1 MALLSKRIQKVK
13 PSATLQITALAKSM
27 RAAGHDVIGLGAG
40 EPDFDTPDHI
50 KKAAIKAIKDGFTK
64 YTAVGG
70 TAELKNAIIK
80 KFKKD
85 NNLRYEAEQIVVTV
99 GGKQAFYNLAQA
111 MLDAGDEV
119 IIPTP
124 YWVSYPDMVLLADAT
139 PVIVDTHEENGFK
152 MTPDELKKAITTKT
166 RLVVL
171 NSPSNPTGSAYTA
184 DELAALGDVLKLKKY
199 EKIFVISDDIYE
211 KIIYDD
217 FEHFTFAEAN
227 PELKERSIILNGVSK
242 AYSMT
247 GWRIGYAAGP
257 AEIIK
262 AMTKI
267 QSQSTSC
274 ATSIAQVAAT
284 AAIAGPQK
292 CIRPMVKAFRKR
304 RDYVVKT
311 LNKMPGVSCRTPEGS
326 FYVYPNV
333 GGLIGKKDPD
343 GKVIKNTID
352 LTAYLLESK
361 GVAVVPGSA
370 FGMEPYVRIS
380 FATSMADLKEAL
392 NRIGK
397 AAEQLVGKK

>member
-13 PSATLQITALAKSM
+13 PSATLQITAQAKAM
-27 RAAGHDVIGLGAG
+27 RAAGQDVIGLGAG
-40 EPDFDTPDHI
+40 EPDFDTPNHI
-50 KKAAIKAIKDGFTK
+50 KKAAIKSLKAGFTK

-70 TAELKNAIIK
+70 IPELKNTLIK

-85 NNLRYEAEQIVVTV
+85 NSLTYNADQIVVTV
-99 GGKQAFYNLAQA
+99 GGKQAFYNMAQA

-119 IIPTP
+119 IIPAP

-139 PVIVDTHEENGFK
+139 PVIVKTKEENGFK
-152 MTPDELKKAITTKT
+152 ITPAELKKALTKKT
-166 RLVVL
+166 KLVVI

-184 DELAALGDVLKLKKY
+184 DELFALGEVLKEY
-199 EKIFVISDDIYE
+199 PDVYNVSDDIYE
-211 KIIYDD
+211 KIIYDN
-217 FEHFTFAEAN
+217 FEHFTMAEAC
-227 PELKERSIILNGVSK
+227 PDIKDRSIILNGVAK

-274 ATSIAQVAAT
+274 ATSFAQVAAA
-284 AAIAGPQK
+284 AAIGGSQK
-292 CIRPMVKAFRKR
+292 CVKPMVKAFSKR

-311 LNKMPGVSCRTPEGS
+311 LNKIPGISCINPVGA

-333 GGLIGKKDPD
+333 GGLIGKKTPD
-343 GKVIKNTID
+343 GKVIKTTID
-352 LTAYLLESK
+352 LAAHLLESK

-370 FGMEPYVRIS
+370 FGLDPYVRIS

-392 NRIGK
+392 SRINSVAK
-397 AAEQLVGKK
+397 ELTGKK